1 VTVLEQEATVGAHQ
15 SGHNSGVVHS
25 GVYYVPGSLRAR
37 CCVEGGRA
45 LRRLCAERGVPLV
58 DRTKL
63 IVATRPS
70 QLPGL
75 AELHR
80 RGTAN
85 GVAGLRLLSG
95 PEITEVEP
103 HVAGIRALLVP
114 RVGVVDFAAVT
125 RALADAVTAAGGEVR
140 TGVRALGVA
149 SRPGGARLGTDAGD
163 LEVAA
168 AVLCAGLWSDRIARA
183 AGVET
188 GLRIVPF
195 RGDYW
200 LLDPRRSGLVRGLVY
215 PVPDPALPFLGVHA
229 TRRADG
235 AVWLGPSAVLALSR
249 GGYRRGDVDPRDL
262 RHLAGDPAVWR
273 LCARH
278 WRAGLAGLLHDRSRS
293 LAARA
298 LRHLLPE
305 VRAADLLPG
314 PSGVRAQAVDD
325 RGRLVDDFVLARRGA
340 VVAVAN
346 APSPAATAA
355 LAVARLVADELQRD
369 GDGRA

>member
-1 VTVLEQEATVGAHQ
+1 VTVLEQEAAVGAHQ

-25 GVYYVPGSLRAR
+25 GVYYAPGSLRAR

-45 LRRLCAERGVPLV
+45 LRQLCAEGGVPLV
-58 DRTKL
+58 ERTKL
-63 IVATRPS
+63 IVATRPAE
-70 QLPGL
+70 LAGL
-75 AELHR
+75 AEIHR

-95 PEITEVEP
+95 REITEVEP
-103 HVAGIRALLVP
+103 HVAGVRALLVP

-125 RALADAVTAAGGEVR
+125 RALAGAVTAAGGEVR
-140 TGVRALGVA
+140 TGVRALAVA
-149 SRPGGARLGTDAGD
+149 PQRGGARVRTDRGD
-163 LEVAA
+163 LEASTV
-168 AVLCAGLWSDRIARA
+168 VLCAGLWSDRLGRA

-195 RGDYW
+195 RGAYW
-200 LLDPRRSGLVRGLVY
+200 VLHPRRAGLVRGLVY

-249 GGYRRGDVDPRDL
+249 RGYRRGDVDGHDL

-278 WRAGLAGLLHDRSRS
+278 WRAGVTGLLRDRSRT
-293 LAARA
+293 LAAGA
-298 LRHLLPE
+298 LRRLLPE

-314 PSGVRAQAVDD
+314 PSGVRAQAVDA

-355 LAVARLVADELQRD
+355 LAVARRVADEVQQDR
-369 GDGRA
+369 GGT